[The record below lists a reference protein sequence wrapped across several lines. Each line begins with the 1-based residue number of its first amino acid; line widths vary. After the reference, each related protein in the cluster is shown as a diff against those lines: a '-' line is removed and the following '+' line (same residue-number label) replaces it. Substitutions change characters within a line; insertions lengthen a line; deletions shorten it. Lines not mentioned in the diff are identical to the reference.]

1 MNFKDACK
9 QKLEAE
15 LAVWNARID
24 MPDAIAE
31 SAGAVMR
38 GSDASLFHA
47 NQPAAS
53 EAMADSDKDNGAT
66 WGEVKE
72 SADKIWDDLKAG
84 FAASH

>member
-15 LAVWNARID
+15 LAVWNARIELS
-24 MPDAIAE
+24 DAMAV
-31 SAGAVMR
+31 SAATVMR

-53 EAMADSDKDNGAT
+53 VALADSDKNSGAT

>member
-15 LAVWNARID
+15 LAVWNARSD
-24 MPDAIAE
+24 LSDAMAE
-31 SAGAVMR
+31 SAGAVMK

-47 NQPAAS
+47 SQPAESVAV
-53 EAMADSDKDNGAT
+53 ADSDKDSGAT

-72 SADKIWDDLKAG
+72 SADKIWDDLKVG
-84 FAASH
+84 FAATH

>member
-1 MNFKDACK
+1 MKIKDAYK

-24 MPDAIAE
+24 LSDAMAE
-31 SAGAVMR
+31 NAGAVIR
-38 GSDASLFHA
+38 GSDVSLSHV
-47 NQPAAS
+47 NQRAAS
-53 EAMADSDKDNGAT
+53 VAMADSDKDSGAT

>member
-1 MNFKDACK
+1 MKFKDACR

-15 LAVWNARID
+15 LAVWNARIELS
-24 MPDAIAE
+24 DAIAV
-31 SAGAVMR
+31 SAGVVKK

-47 NQPAAS
+47 SQPAAS
-53 EAMADSDKDNGAT
+53 VAVADSDKDSGAT